1 MNTEEKQICTDSAC
15 NCKGMGLDQKTC
27 EEILH
32 HLRRAYCDEWLAFMQ
47 YWTAA
52 QVVTGVM
59 RPEMTCE
66 LMEHANEELAD
77 QYDYYYVPTIFYG
90 EEKLYEAS
98 PAHSYNDIRENIR
111 LAFDT
116 MIRKES

>member
-1 MNTEEKQICTDSAC
+1 MKRMTAKVFYFPTCPYCVKAKRAIEELKEDYPEYQNI
-15 NCKGMGLDQKTC
+15 
-27 EEILH
+27 EIEWI
-32 HLRRAYCDEWLAFMQ
+32 DEHKN
-47 YWTAA
+47 
-52 QVVTGVM
+52 VS
-59 RPEMTCE
+59 
-66 LMEHANEELAD
+66 LAD

-98 PAHSYNDIRENIR
+98 PAHSYDDIRKNIH

>member
-1 MNTEEKQICTDSAC
+1 MKRIIAKLFYFPTCPYCVKAKRAIEKLKEECPEYQNI
-15 NCKGMGLDQKTC
+15 
-27 EEILH
+27 EIEWI
-32 HLRRAYCDEWLAFMQ
+32 DE
-47 YWTAA
+47 
-52 QVVTGVM
+52 
-59 RPEMTCE
+59 
-66 LMEHANEELAD
+66 HKNISLAD

-98 PAHSYNDIRENIR
+98 PAHSYYDIRENIR

>member
-1 MNTEEKQICTDSAC
+1 MKRIIAKLFYFPTCPYCVKAKRAIEKLKEECPEYQNI
-15 NCKGMGLDQKTC
+15 
-27 EEILH
+27 EIEWI
-32 HLRRAYCDEWLAFMQ
+32 DEHKNVSLA
-47 YWTAA
+47 
-52 QVVTGVM
+52 
-59 RPEMTCE
+59 E
-66 LMEHANEELAD
+66 

>member
-1 MNTEEKQICTDSAC
+1 MKRIIA
-15 NCKGMGLDQKTC
+15 KLFYFPTC
-27 EEILH
+27 PYCVKAK
-32 HLRRAYCDEWLAFMQ
+32 RAI
-47 YWTAA
+47 
-52 QVVTGVM
+52 
-59 RPEMTCE
+59 
-66 LMEHANEELAD
+66 EELKEDYPKYQNIEIEWIDEHKNVSLAN

>member
-1 MNTEEKQICTDSAC
+1 MKRMTAKVFYFPTCPYCVKAKRAIEELK
-15 NCKGMGLDQKTC
+15 
-27 EEILH
+27 EE
-32 HLRRAYCDEWLAFMQ
+32 
-47 YWTAA
+47 
-52 QVVTGVM
+52 
-59 RPEMTCE
+59 RPEYQNIE
-66 LMEHANEELAD
+66 IEWIDEHKNISLAD